1 MSRVL
6 LLAAILSSVAQAA
19 TFTVDTT
26 SNASLTACTANAGDC
41 SFSGAI
47 AAANATAAQ
56 DTIAFAIP
64 LGDPGCDAG
73 SGVCTITPTPGS
85 SRDIT
90 QPLVIDGYTQPGA
103 VPNSNSP
110 TQGGLNGALKIQL
123 DGNNGGN
130 AGLNLSSS
138 TPSVVRGL
146 VINRFNSR
154 AAIQL
159 QSTAAHRIEGNYI
172 GTDPSGT
179 LARPNNEFGILVNG
193 QGGAYVIGG
202 LTPDTRNLIS
212 GNQVDGLHFQ
222 TGFQG
227 GPSDGM
233 RIQGNLIGTT
243 VSGLAP
249 LVNGT
254 VAVGGR
260 SIVLVTGSG
269 GAQNILVGGSDPN
282 ARNVLVGVSSDTA
295 MYIEQYT
302 ASGPGFLGSRIE
314 GNLLGLDV
322 AGTTILGNS
331 RVFVRSEV
339 RGLTIGGTTPGTGN
353 VFAGGSLGVDLA
365 GQAQVLGNSIYSH
378 TGLGLSIASGTRVP
392 NDANDADTRRQNF
405 PEISAYTLGGGNASI
420 NYRVDSDVANS
431 AYPLRV
437 EFYQA
442 DGDEGRHFIGADSYL
457 AAEAQSIKPI
467 TLPIPSG
474 LALSSDDVI
483 VATATD
489 ANGNTSEFS
498 FALIQSLSILSDS
511 PDPLPAGTGYLVSVR
526 AESAGTPFKPN
537 GTVQISDDRGGS
549 CVATLVATATAN
561 RSEGGCELST
571 TGAAGTVTLTA
582 NYSTFASAFA
592 TADGASIAAA
602 TASHQIIPGVT
613 AVDGVAGNHQY
624 ASVGGAFAE
633 ALRVRVVGEGGAP
646 FAGATVQF
654 SAPVAGAT
662 ANLSV
667 ASAVSD
673 ADGFA
678 QVLATANGV
687 AGRYAVTARIG
698 AFTQLFI
705 LNNDSAL
712 GSRCTGA
719 RSSTLGFRDDFVG
732 AAIDP
737 ARWTVDVNDGTV
749 SVAAGEATVNA
760 GNVVGF
766 PYVTAN
772 GAPLPA
778 SGAFSLRW
786 IATYTSTS
794 AVYGNNSLVASTG
807 LAPDGGPV
815 GDLIFHAFAG
825 QYPSGYVADARIST
839 SDAGPAAFISNPPAL
854 LRREIEF
861 CWLDGR
867 NELWVDGVRVENPLR
882 DPTLLRP
889 DALWFGNF
897 DRGVLPGE
905 HPDFRL
911 DLVEVRALEVGF
923 DTHLQIVSTTPN
935 PSTPGQSVLL
945 SVALNPEPGAPV
957 APSGAIAVNAST
969 GENCTIVL
977 PASSCS
983 LSFATLGP
991 RAISAVYSGDELYRA
1006 GKAAVAAHQVLP
1018 PPSLHIADVE
1028 ATEGNTGAT
1037 AFVFTVTLDNP
1048 SGASVSVDFAT
1059 AADSASAPGDFSA
1072 ASGTLQFSGA
1082 TTTQAVTVQVSGD
1095 TEIESDERFF
1105 VNLSNASG
1113 ATIADAQASGS
1124 IVNDDQPP
1132 PPSVRISDASAQ
1144 EQRSA
1149 EVNTAA
1155 FTVTL
1160 NRLPEAEVSVRVRTV
1175 AGSASTAVDFDELD
1189 FVISFA
1195 PDGPIAQTI
1204 EVPILADDLTEPS
1217 ESFSVELS
1225 EPAGLSLADA
1235 SGSGLIIDADA
1246 SAVVNSTAD
1255 SNDGQC
1261 LPAPGGCTLREAIL
1275 QANAGD
1281 FQTRIRFAIPGSTV
1295 QIIRPLSPLPAL
1307 TAPQVI
1313 IDGFTQPGSSA
1324 GSFNTPIVPTVE
1336 IDGALAGPA
1345 DGLKLCGV
1353 ATVRGLAIHSFSG
1366 AGVRVGCGGSQR
1378 NAPVAIRANHI
1389 GTDAS
1394 GEVAR
1399 GNGSGIVAELRRADP
1414 DAFIDLDIG
1423 MSSSDLGNVIVAST
1437 GSALGQG
1444 DGILIV
1450 QSPESTEAP
1459 VVQVNGN
1466 TIGLSASGR
1475 LSLGN
1480 RGWGVRYVH
1489 PGPDCQFPANLIDNL
1504 IAANQRGGIAVHAGA
1519 LPLTGCQATTTSIY
1533 NNRIGRASGAVSS
1546 FGNGGPAVEIGQ
1558 DGAPLRAA
1566 HRAWI
1571 LFNEIGSP
1579 THAAIVTRGSGTVS
1593 SADNN
1598 RYYDVA
1604 GLLLDNGGDGQT
1616 PNDPGDTDVGP
1627 NELLN
1632 TPTPLLVS
1640 YNPVDSQLTLSFDSN
1655 SPINRSM
1662 MLHAL
1667 REIPGEPM
1675 RTLARRTFTATAS
1688 SQTLSFPVGRS
1699 IDFGDTERVRLY
1711 VSTLDGATSEVSAGA
1726 AIADAAKLTVGDAR
1740 RGENLAG
1747 SMSFTVTSEP
1757 PPTTTRQLLFRTGD
1771 ASARAGLDYTASSGT
1786 VTLSAAAPV
1795 ATVTVPILN
1804 DSLVENDE
1812 LLRLDVADTADFAVG
1827 SARAFGVI
1835 VDDERLR
1842 RNELPNAPLRL
1853 PDLNGRNGFALELT
1867 PGTRYALTGL
1877 NDFNGDLRADL
1888 AVGVDS
1894 TTVGRVHLLTAL
1906 AAPFQARYLIPATA
1920 APGFAHLI
1928 GVTGDAFGRSLSALD
1943 LRSDGR
1949 SDLIIGAPRSS
1960 SGLGRALV
1968 LHGRNA
1974 ALPNTVTAI
1983 DTLLGGPTLGEA
1995 ILGSAAPSGNGFTE
2009 TGGIVTDI
2017 GDVNGDGRRDL
2028 AITRRAFD
2036 NFRGGVAL
2044 VFGTT
2049 GVSPLPSTIAAIAP
2063 PIGSLIV
2070 DNRPIPANQSNGR
2083 SLGSRV
2089 AGIGD
2094 FNGDGFGDIAVSD
2107 ADGVVTVVTGRVSW
2121 PATVNAPDQPI
2132 RITAPNGSPDSLN
2145 PMIEVAGRGDF
2156 NGDGRSDLLIAQ
2168 PGFIS
2173 RNLGYIVLGRAG
2185 SAPIVLPAAGS
2196 ASEVRVVAPW
2206 IEDARP
2212 LQHNSSTVAML
2223 PDFNGDGLSDA
2234 LFATP
2239 GADTG
2244 GPASGGAFVIYGRR
2258 TPAAS
2263 IDLNT
2268 DGASKRFE
2276 GAIDSRAGDAVV
2288 ALPDIQGDGL
2298 GDLGITA
2305 PRIGRVYVAFSND
2318 ALFSDNSEDLPP
2330 PEPADVADLELG
2342 RPPAGAVLLSMTQGV
2357 EVPSLMRPVGD
2368 LNGDGRVDADI
2379 GGNVCDP
2386 GFVNCARRIV
2396 FGRSSGG
2403 VPTTLNG
2410 ANGFLLR
2417 PRDAVPVGG
2426 GDFDGDGRSDLL
2438 VTYNQRAYLYYGR
2451 SGSWPA
2457 VVDVRN
2463 TTTRT
2468 ELSYDNVSV
2477 NAVSRA
2483 VFVGDIN
2490 GDARSE
2496 IGLRVSLS
2504 ASCCTVK
2511 LRVLRGQQARPARL
2525 SLNTATGV
2533 DFTTASGDIDIWEG
2547 AAMGN
2552 LGGSSFNDFT
2562 VGVGFGVQAVVFGA
2576 SPLPNSVAL
2585 DTGLNGVNGFTVTG
2599 LEAQS
2604 SEQRIHGTRGNP
2616 AALAIVWPTATGSNR
2631 PNGMVAV
2638 VRGGS
2643 GGLPATISPAS
2654 FNIGLGPSFLGS
2666 ALNPVTAARVTVT
2679 SADYDADGSTDLAIR
2694 QPLFESHAVD
2704 SGRVLVIPN
2713 ILGQSGPI
2721 ALDDIAAF
2729 EIRGERKIFKE
2740 PRLLDFASGD
2750 WNGDGRVDV
2759 FIDDVI
2765 VSGAVIDP

>member
-1 MSRVL
+1 M
-6 LLAAILSSVAQAA
+6 
-19 TFTVDTT
+19 
-26 SNASLTACTANAGDC
+26 
-41 SFSGAI
+41 
-47 AAANATAAQ
+47 
-56 DTIAFAIP
+56 
-64 LGDPGCDAG
+64 
-73 SGVCTITPTPGS
+73 
-85 SRDIT
+85 
-90 QPLVIDGYTQPGA
+90 
-103 VPNSNSP
+103 
-110 TQGGLNGALKIQL
+110 
-123 DGNNGGN
+123 
-130 AGLNLSSS
+130 
-138 TPSVVRGL
+138 
-146 VINRFNSR
+146 
-154 AAIQL
+154 
-159 QSTAAHRIEGNYI
+159 
-172 GTDPSGT
+172 
-179 LARPNNEFGILVNG
+179 
-193 QGGAYVIGG
+193 
-202 LTPDTRNLIS
+202 
-212 GNQVDGLHFQ
+212 
-222 TGFQG
+222 
-227 GPSDGM
+227 
-233 RIQGNLIGTT
+233 
-243 VSGLAP
+243 
-249 LVNGT
+249 
-254 VAVGGR
+254 
-260 SIVLVTGSG
+260 
-269 GAQNILVGGSDPN
+269 
-282 ARNVLVGVSSDTA
+282 
-295 MYIEQYT
+295 
-302 ASGPGFLGSRIE
+302 
-314 GNLLGLDV
+314 
-322 AGTTILGNS
+322 
-331 RVFVRSEV
+331 
-339 RGLTIGGTTPGTGN
+339 
-353 VFAGGSLGVDLA
+353 
-365 GQAQVLGNSIYSH
+365 
-378 TGLGLSIASGTRVP
+378 
-392 NDANDADTRRQNF
+392 
-405 PEISAYTLGGGNASI
+405 
-420 NYRVDSDVANS
+420 
-431 AYPLRV
+431 
-437 EFYQA
+437 
-442 DGDEGRHFIGADSYL
+442 
-457 AAEAQSIKPI
+457 
-467 TLPIPSG
+467 PIPSG

-498 FALIQSLSILSDS
+498 FALIESLSILSDS
-511 PDPLPAGTGYLVSVR
+511 PDPSPAGTGYLVSVR

-537 GTVQISDDRGGS
+537 GTVQISDGRGGS
-549 CVATLVATATAN
+549 CVATLAPTAIAN
-561 RSEGGCELST
+561 RSEGSCELTT

-582 NYSTFASAFA
+582 NYATFASAFA

-602 TASHQIIPGVT
+602 PASHQIIPGVT
-613 AVDGVAGNHQY
+613 AIDAVAGNHQY

-633 ALRVRVVGEGGAP
+633 ALRVRVVGEGGVP

-654 SAPVAGAT
+654 STPVDGAS
-662 ANLSV
+662 ANLSA

-719 RSSTLGFRDDFVG
+719 RSSTLGFRDDFAG

-737 ARWTVDVNDGTV
+737 ARWNVDANDGSVT
-749 SVAAGEATVNA
+749 VAAGEATVNA

-766 PYVTAN
+766 LYVTAN
-772 GAPLPA
+772 AAPLPA

-839 SDAGPAAFISNPPAL
+839 SDAGPAAFLSNPPAL
-854 LRREIEF
+854 LRREVEY

-923 DTHLQIVSTTPN
+923 DTHLQIVATTPN
-935 PSTPGQSVLL
+935 PSTPGQPVLL
-945 SVALNPEPGAPV
+945 SVALNPESGAP
-957 APSGAIAVNAST
+957 AAASGAIAVNAST
-969 GENCTIVL
+969 GESCTITL

-983 LSFATLGP
+983 LNFATLGP

-1006 GKAAVAAHQVLP
+1006 GKAAVAAHQVVP
-1018 PPSLHIADVE
+1018 PPRLYIADVE
-1028 ATEGNTGAT
+1028 ATEGNSGTT

-1048 SGASVSVDFAT
+1048 SGASVSVDFAA

-1072 ASGTLQFSGA
+1072 ASGTLQFSGT
-1082 TTTQAVTVQVSGD
+1082 TTTQTLTVQVVGD
-1095 TEIESDERFF
+1095 NEIEPDERFF

-1113 ATIADAQASGS
+1113 AGIADAQAIGS

-1175 AGSASTAVDFDELD
+1175 AGSATAAVDFDELD
-1189 FVISFA
+1189 FVLSFA
-1195 PDGPIAQTI
+1195 PDGPIAQTV

-1225 EPAGLSLADA
+1225 EPLGLSLADA
-1235 SGSGLIIDADA
+1235 SGSGLIVDADA

-1261 LPAPGGCTLREAIL
+1261 QPAPGGCTLREAIL

-1295 QIIRPLSPLPAL
+1295 QVIRPLSPLPAV

-1324 GSFNTPIVPTVE
+1324 GSFIDGLPRFVLMVE

-1423 MSSSDLGNVIVAST
+1423 KSSSDLGNVIVAST

-1444 DGILIV
+1444 DGVLII

-1466 TIGLSASGR
+1466 TVGLSASGR

-1489 PGPDCQFPANLIDNL
+1489 PGPDCQFPANLINNL
-1504 IAANQRGGIAVHAGA
+1504 ISANQRGGIAVHAGA
-1519 LPLTGCQATTTSIY
+1519 LPLSGCRTAITSIGY
-1533 NNRIGRASGAVSS
+1533 NKIGRALGAAGSV
-1546 FGNGGPAVEIGQ
+1546 GNGGPAIEVGQ
-1558 DGAPLRAA
+1558 DDLPLRAS
-1566 HRAWI
+1566 HRAWT
-1571 LFNEIGSP
+1571 LLNEIGSP
-1579 THAAIVTRGSGTVS
+1579 AHPAIVTRGSGSVS
-1593 SADNN
+1593 SADSNS
-1598 RYYDVA
+1598 YYDVA

-1640 YNPVDSQLTLSFDSN
+1640 YSPLDSRVTVSFDSN
-1655 SPINRSM
+1655 APINRSLL
-1662 MLHAL
+1662 LHVL
-1667 REIPGEPM
+1667 REIPGEPQ
-1675 RTLARRTFTATAS
+1675 RTLARRTFTATAA
-1688 SQTLSFPVGRS
+1688 SQTLSFPVVRD
-1699 IDFGDTERVRLY
+1699 IDFGDSERVRLY

-1726 AIADAAKLTVGDAR
+1726 AIADAAQILVGDAR

-1747 SMSFTVTSEP
+1747 SMSFSVTSVP
-1757 PPTTTRQLLFRTGD
+1757 PPTSTRQLLFRTGD
-1771 ASARAGLDYTASSGT
+1771 GSARAGLDYTASSGT

-1812 LLRLDVADTADFAVG
+1812 SLRLDVADTADFAIG
-1827 SARAFGVI
+1827 SARANGVI

-1842 RNELPNAPLRL
+1842 RNELPNAPVRL
-1853 PDLNGRNGFALELT
+1853 PDLNGRNGFALELN
-1867 PGTRYALTGL
+1867 PALRFALTGL
-1877 NDFNGDLRADL
+1877 SDFDGDLRADL
-1888 AVGVDS
+1888 AVGVES

-1906 AAPFQARYLIPATA
+1906 TAPFQARYLIPATA
-1920 APGFAHLI
+1920 APGFAHLT

-1943 LRSDGR
+1943 LRNDGR

-1983 DTLLGGPTLGEA
+1983 DTLLTGPTLGEA
-1995 ILGSAAPSGNGFTE
+1995 IVGSAAPSGNGFTE
-2009 TGGIVTDI
+2009 TAGIVTDI

-2063 PIGSLIV
+2063 PVGSLIV
-2070 DNRPIPANQSNGR
+2070 DNRPIPVNQTNGR
-2083 SLGSRV
+2083 GLGFRV

-2094 FNGDGFGDIAVSD
+2094 FNGDGFGDVAVSD

-2145 PMIEVAGRGDF
+2145 PLIEVAGRGDF

-2196 ASEVRVVAPW
+2196 ASEVRVIAPW

-2223 PDFNGDGLSDA
+2223 PDFNGDGLADA

-2244 GPASGGAFVIYGRR
+2244 GPASGGAYVIYGRR
-2258 TPAAS
+2258 APAPS
-2263 IDLNT
+2263 IDLNS
-2268 DGASKRFE
+2268 DDASKRFE
-2276 GAIDSRAGDAVV
+2276 GVIDSRAGDAVV

-2318 ALFSDNSEDLPP
+2318 ALFSDNAEDLPP
-2330 PEPADVADLELG
+2330 PEPADIADLELG

-2357 EVPSLMRPVGD
+2357 EAPGLMRPVGD

-2426 GDFDGDGRSDLL
+2426 GDFDGDGRGDLL

-2504 ASCCTVK
+2504 AACCTVK

-2533 DFTTASGDIDIWEG
+2533 DFTTASGNIDIWEG

-2616 AALAIVWPTATGSNR
+2616 AALAIVWPAATGSNR

-2643 GGLPATISPAS
+2643 GGLPASISPAS
-2654 FNIGLGPSFLGS
+2654 FNTGLGPSFVGS

-2679 SADYDADGSTDLAIR
+2679 SADYDVNGSIDLAIR

-2704 SGRVLVIPN
+2704 SGRVLVVSD
-2713 ILGQSGPI
+2713 ILGQSGPV

-2750 WNGDGRVDV
+2750 WNGDGRVDL

-2765 VSGAVIDP
+2765 VSGTVLDP